1 MRIVLWVV
9 HPHTYHSL
17 QPDMVILLLWPFN
30 DVLHIH
36 CFPSNDCWILQYYGK
51 GTSRL
56 CMLLLII
63 TVFKLLRYLSSGDCL
78 SVTGLLGCSW
88 WPKRGRTSISS
99 KVALQQ
105 HLKHHH
111 FFAKQQIAIVMQR
124 NTTTREANP
133 PGSDWGDKVGGGRE
147 GSGMRPH
154 PSKIFHTLAS
164 LKFACLAAS
173 AAAR

>member
-36 CFPSNDCWILQYYGK
+36 CFPSNDCWILQYVGK

-154 PSKIFHTLAS
+154 PSKIFRTLAS
-164 LKFACLAAS
+164 LKFAGLAAS

>member
-36 CFPSNDCWILQYYGK
+36 CFPSNDCWILQYVGK

-124 NTTTREANP
+124 N
-133 PGSDWGDKVGGGRE
+133 WGDKVGGGRE

-154 PSKIFHTLAS
+154 PSKIFRTLAS
-164 LKFACLAAS
+164 LKFAGLAAS